1 MARQIIWSIR
11 AQNDRKA
18 IFAYWN
24 KHNKSNAY
32 SKKLNR
38 LFNEAIRLLSEHP
51 HIGRTTILDNVHVKV
66 VRDYLIIYEV
76 TDQQVIVHTVW
87 DGRRNPADLGL

>member
-1 MARQIIWSIR
+1 MARQVIWSVR
-11 AQNDRKA
+11 AQHDRKA

-24 KHNKSNAY
+24 ERNRSNTY

-38 LFNEAIRLLSEHP
+38 LFNEATRLLSEHP
-51 HIGRTTILDNVHVKV
+51 NIGRKTILENVHVKV
-66 VRDYLIIYEV
+66 VRDYLIIYEI
-76 TDQQVIVHTVW
+76 TGREIIVHTVW